1 MSVNVEQER
10 MRAALSHVPADDRDT
25 WVQMGMA
32 IKAEF
37 GEAGFDF
44 WDDWSRS
51 ASNYSEADAK
61 SVWKSFR
68 SGGITIASLFKRAI
82 EHGYR
87 ESEPMTALSAD
98 ERERRRVE
106 RDREA
111 AAAAEIHQRTQ
122 AAAATRARNLWEKAG
137 TVHADHA
144 YVRAKRIKPYG
155 AKQLRDQ
162 LVVKLQDID
171 GEHHSAQY
179 IQADGH
185 KTFQTGGRISGCFV
199 VVSAGVKPNGK
210 TPLLICEGYATACS
224 LHEATGYP
232 VAAAMNAGNLLNVAR
247 AWRQKHPELRIVLCA
262 DDDAETA
269 GNPGMNK
276 ATEAARAVAAFLA
289 VPDFGK
295 DRPAQVSDF
304 NDLHCLDGLEVVR
317 RCVDAATAAVDATAP
332 KKRPAPTVNLS
343 CAADIVPEPIH
354 WLWPGWLPAGKLSI
368 LAGQPGCGK
377 TTIAISLSS
386 AISNGAEWPD
396 GARCKAP
403 GNVLIWTG
411 EDGLADTL
419 VPRLMAAGADLR
431 RVFFVESITNEAGG
445 LQPFDPSRDVPILA
459 ERVEQIGGASMLV
472 VDPIISVVNG
482 DSHKSGDVRKS
493 LQPLI
498 DLGAAHGCAILGI
511 THFSKGSK
519 GSSPTERILGSQAFG
534 AAARMILVAGKD
546 DASDRRIF
554 AKSKCN
560 IAGDSGG
567 FEYAIE
573 TLDAQDGLASSR
585 IAWGEPLD
593 GSAREILRELEADDQ
608 DTDEQNERESKF
620 ERARCMLYE
629 WLTPFMSTKEM
640 KAAAQAE
647 GVSWRMVE
655 AAKAAEVKAG
665 NKIRA
670 VKHGKDWG
678 WIWDNHDAKY
688 GDSTPHSQI
697 VSSPQEI
704 QVRKGDCGV
713 ESIIQQGSEAKSASP
728 QSVGGVAGI
737 AHTCPQSPVNS
748 VHSGNHCGVADLTAN
763 PYPSRESTPQS
774 RPHPVSDCGLDG
786 DVAAA
791 AELEDDV

>member
-1 MSVNVEQER
+1 MGVYADEER
-10 MRAALSHVPADDRDT
+10 IRAALSHVPADDRDT

-32 IKAEF
+32 IKAEL

-51 ASNYSEADAK
+51 ASSYSEADAR

-106 RDREA
+106 RAREA
-111 AAAAEIHQRTQ
+111 AAAAEMHQHTQ
-122 AAAATRARNLWEKAG
+122 VDAATKARSLWERAG
-137 TVHADHA
+137 TVRADHA

-162 LVVKLQDID
+162 LVVKLRDID

-199 VVSAGVKPNGK
+199 AVSAGAEPNGK

-232 VAAAMNAGNLLNVAR
+232 VAAAMNAGNLPNVAR
-247 AWRQKHPELRIVLCA
+247 AWRQKHHKLRIVLCA
-262 DDDAETA
+262 DDDTETT
-269 GNPGMNK
+269 GNPGMKK
-276 ATEAARAVAAFLA
+276 ATEAAHAVGALLA

-295 DRPAQVSDF
+295 DRPGHASDF
-304 NDLHCLDGLEVVR
+304 NDLRCLDGLEAVR
-317 RCVDAATAAVDATAP
+317 RCVDAATAPGDTTAP
-332 KKRPAPTVNLS
+332 KKRTAPTVNLS

-396 GARCKAP
+396 GTRCNAP
-403 GNVLIWTG
+403 GNILIWTG

-431 RVFFVESITNEAGG
+431 RVFFVESITDEAGE

-459 ERVEQIGGASMLV
+459 ERIDQIGGASMLV

-498 DLGAAHGCAILGI
+498 DLGAARGCAILGI

-573 TLDAQDGLASSR
+573 TLDAQDGLTSSR
-585 IAWGEPLD
+585 IAWGSLSTARRARSSANWRPMTRTPTSRASANRSS
-593 GSAREILRELEADDQ
+593 SAR
-608 DTDEQNERESKF
+608 
-620 ERARCMLYE
+620 
-629 WLTPFMSTKEM
+629 
-640 KAAAQAE
+640 
-647 GVSWRMVE
+647 
-655 AAKAAEVKAG
+655 
-665 NKIRA
+665 
-670 VKHGKDWG
+670 
-678 WIWDNHDAKY
+678 
-688 GDSTPHSQI
+688 
-697 VSSPQEI
+697 
-704 QVRKGDCGV
+704 
-713 ESIIQQGSEAKSASP
+713 
-728 QSVGGVAGI
+728 VA
-737 AHTCPQSPVNS
+737 
-748 VHSGNHCGVADLTAN
+748 
-763 PYPSRESTPQS
+763 
-774 RPHPVSDCGLDG
+774 
-786 DVAAA
+786 
-791 AELEDDV
+791 

>member
-1 MSVNVEQER
+1 MSVYAEEER
-10 MRAALSHVPADDRDT
+10 IRAALSHVPADDRDT

-32 IKAEF
+32 VKAEL
-37 GEAGFDF
+37 GESGFDL
-44 WDDWSRS
+44 WNDWSRAAKS
-51 ASNYSEADAK
+51 YSESDAR
-61 SVWKSFR
+61 SVWRSFKA
-68 SGGITIASLFKRAI
+68 GGITIASLFKKAI
-82 EHGYR
+82 EHGYA
-87 ESEPMTALSAD
+87 ESEPLRAIEPAEL
-98 ERERRRVE
+98 ERRRATRE
-106 RDREA
+106 QEAKEA
-111 AAAAEIHQRTQ
+111 AARHERTQ
-122 AAAATRARNLWEKAG
+122 AEAADKARDLWDRAG

-144 YVRAKRIKPYG
+144 YVRTKKIKPYG

-162 LVVKLQDID
+162 LVVKIQDVD
-171 GEHHSAQY
+171 GAHHSAQY
-179 IQADGH
+179 IQPGGN
-185 KTFQTGGRISGCFV
+185 KSFQTGGRISGCFV
-199 VVSAGVKPNGK
+199 AVSAGAKPNGK

-232 VAAAMNAGNLLNVAR
+232 VAAAMNAGNLLAVAR
-247 AWRQKHPELRIVLCA
+247 AWREKHPKLSIVICA
-262 DDDAETA
+262 DDDTETA
-269 GNPGMNK
+269 GNPGMTK
-276 ATEAARAVAAFLA
+276 ATEAARATGASLA
-289 VPDFGK
+289 VPDFGQE
-295 DRPAQVSDF
+295 RPDQASDF
-304 NDLHCLDGLEVVR
+304 NDLHCLDGLEPVR
-317 RCVDAATAAVDATAP
+317 RCVDAAAVPGGVASP
-332 KKRPAPTVNLS
+332 KKRQAPTVNLS

-377 TTIAISLSS
+377 TTIAISLSA

-396 GARCKAP
+396 GTSCKAP
-403 GNVLIWTG
+403 GNILVWTG

-431 RVFFVESITNEAGG
+431 RVFFVESVTNEAGE

-459 ERVEQIGGASMLV
+459 ERIEQIGGASMLV
-472 VDPIISVVNG
+472 VDPIISVVSG

-573 TLDAQDGLASSR
+573 MLDAQDGLASSR

-608 DTDEQNERESKF
+608 DAGEQDERESKF

-629 WLTPFMSTKEM
+629 WLSPFMSTKEM

-670 VKHGKDWG
+670 VKQGKDWG
-678 WIWDNHDAKY
+678 WIWDNYEAKY
-688 GDSTPHSQI
+688 GNSTPHLQL
-697 VSSPQEI
+697 VSSPQGI
-704 QVRKGDCGV
+704 QVRKDDCGV
-713 ESIIQQGSEAKSASP
+713 DSLIQQGLEPKSATP
-728 QSVGGVAGI
+728 QSVLGV
-737 AHTCPQSPVNS
+737 PVNGDS
-748 VHSGNHCGVADLTAN
+748 SPQDLSNSALHENHCGVADLTAK
-763 PYPSRESTPQS
+763 PYPERDSTPQS
-774 RPHPVSDCGLDG
+774 SPQSISGCGLDDSAPG
-786 DVAAA
+786 RG
-791 AELEDDV
+791 ELEEDV

>member
-1 MSVNVEQER
+1 MHVYAEEER
-10 MRAALSHVPADDRDT
+10 IRAALSHVPADDRDT

-32 IKAEF
+32 IKAEL

-44 WDDWSRS
+44 WNNWSRS
-51 ASNYSEADAK
+51 ASSYSEADAK

-68 SGGITIASLFKRAI
+68 SGGITIATLFKLAI

-87 ESEPMTALSAD
+87 ESEPMTELSAD

-106 RDREA
+106 RDRAA
-111 AAAAEIHQRTQ
+111 AAAAEIHHRAQ
-122 AAAATRARNLWEKAG
+122 AEAATRARNLWEKAG

-155 AKQLRDQ
+155 AKQLRDH

-179 IQADGH
+179 IQVDGH

-232 VAAAMNAGNLLNVAR
+232 VAAAMNAGNLPNVAR
-247 AWRQKHPELRIVLCA
+247 AWRKKQPKLRIVICA
-262 DDDAETA
+262 DDDTETA

-276 ATEAARAVAAFLA
+276 GSEAARAVDALLA
-289 VPDFGK
+289 VPDFGH
-295 DRPAQVSDF
+295 DRPGHASDF
-304 NDLHCLDGLEVVR
+304 NDLHCLNGLEAVR
-317 RCVDAATAAVDATAP
+317 RCIDAAVAPVGAAP
-332 KKRPAPTVNLS
+332 KKRTARTVNLT

-368 LAGQPGCGK
+368 LAGQSGCGK
-377 TTIAISLSS
+377 TTIAISLSA
-386 AISNGAEWPD
+386 AISNGADWPD
-396 GARCKAP
+396 GTHCKEP
-403 GNVLIWTG
+403 GNILIWTG

-419 VPRLMAAGADLR
+419 VPRLMAEGADLK
-431 RVFFVESITNEAGG
+431 RVFFAETITNDDGTLE
-445 LQPFDPSRDVPILA
+445 PFDPSRDVPILA
-459 ERVEQIGGASMLV
+459 ERIEQIGGVSMLV
-472 VDPIISVVNG
+472 LDPIISVVSG

-498 DLGAAHGCAILGI
+498 DLGASCGCAILGI

-546 DASDRRIF
+546 DMSDRRIL

-560 IAGDSGG
+560 IASDSGG

-573 TLDAQDGLASSR
+573 MLDAQDGLALSR
-585 IAWGEPLD
+585 LTWGKPLD
-593 GSAREILRELEADDQ
+593 GSAREILHELEADDQ
-608 DTDEQNERESKF
+608 DAEEQGERESKF

-629 WLTPFMSTKEM
+629 WLRPFMSTKEM

-688 GDSTPHSQI
+688 GDSTPHLQL
-697 VSSPQEI
+697 VPSPQEI
-704 QVRKGDCGV
+704 QLRKDDCGV
-713 ESIIQQGSEAKSASP
+713 ESLIHQGSETKSATP
-728 QSVGGVAGI
+728 QSIDGVAGI
-737 AHTCPQSPVNS
+737 VDTSPQSTVNS
-748 VHSGNHCGVADLTAN
+748 ARSVSHCGVADLTAN
-763 PYPSRESTPQS
+763 PYPLRDSTPQS
-774 RPHPVSDCGLDG
+774 SPHSETACGLDG
-786 DVAAA
+786 GVAAA